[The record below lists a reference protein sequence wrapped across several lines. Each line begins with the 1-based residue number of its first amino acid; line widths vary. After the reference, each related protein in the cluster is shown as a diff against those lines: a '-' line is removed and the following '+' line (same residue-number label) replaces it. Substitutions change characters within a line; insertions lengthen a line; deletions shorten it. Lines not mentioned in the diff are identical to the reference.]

1 MRLRVALALA
11 LALALSACGGGGDA
25 SPTPTE
31 PPAPTATVE
40 NSFEAARRVEGDDD
54 PSLPGE
60 YVDLPA
66 IYGGH
71 YGGEPNTGPHV
82 RATVDYS
89 RQGLPPVGGPH
100 WGSAA
105 CGNDPPQAPPFCGP
119 VPWGI
124 YREPWHAESLVH
136 NMEHAGVVILYNTSD
151 RDVIDE
157 LEAFALEKLNA
168 GTLLVLAP
176 YPDMDAETVA
186 ITVWSRRDMFPAAE
200 VDIERLQRFID
211 VLYCRFD
218 PEGFCPVARTEPVGA
233 LLPAN
238 DR

>member
-1 MRLRVALALA
+1 LSIIIALAALALV
-11 LALALSACGGGGDA
+11 ACGGGGGGDGT
-25 SPTPTE
+25 PTSTE
-31 PPAPTATVE
+31 PPARTATVE
-40 NSFEAARRVEGDDD
+40 SSSEAARRIEGDDD

-105 CGNDPPQAPPFCGP
+105 CGNDPPEAPPFCGP
-119 VPWGI
+119 APWGI
-124 YREPWHAESLVH
+124 YREAWEPETLVH
-136 NMEHAGVVILYNTSD
+136 NMEHAGVVIWYNTSD
-151 RDVIDE
+151 QDVIDE
-157 LEAFALEKLNA
+157 LEDFAVEQLNNN
-168 GTLLVLAP
+168 TLLVLAP
-176 YPDMDAETVA
+176 YPDMGDETVA
-186 ITVWSRRDMFPAAE
+186 ITVWSRRDVMAADE
-200 VDIERLQRFID
+200 LDLDRIQQFID

-218 PEGFCPVARTEPVGA
+218 PEGFC
-233 LLPAN
+233 
-238 DR
+238 